1 MLGRTRRIHFVGI
14 GGIGMSGIAE
24 LLANLGYEVSGSDAR
39 RTAVTERLE
48 GLGVR
53 VQTGHDAA
61 HVGNADVVVISS
73 AIGTDNVEVAEAR
86 LRRIAVIP
94 RAEMLAELMRLR
106 YGIAIAGAHGKT
118 TTTSM
123 VALMLERA
131 GLDPT
136 AVIGGRLSAFGSNA
150 RLGRGDYMVAEADE
164 SDRSFLKL
172 SPAIAVITNIDRE
185 HMESYGSWD
194 NLQQAFVDFANKV
207 PFYGAVVA
215 CSDDEAVREV
225 LPRMM
230 RRVITYGLAP
240 DVLPGGPNIAAHDV
254 VLEAFSCRCTITH
267 RENGNRLE
275 LGKLHLNVPGRHNLL
290 NALAAVAVGLETGVG
305 FARIAAA
312 LGEFRGAER
321 RFERRGEAEG
331 VLVVDDYGH
340 HPTEIAAVIAAA
352 RAGVDRRVV
361 LVFQPHRYTRTRDL
375 MGEFGRA
382 LAAADEVVLTD
393 IYSAGEQPIAGITVD
408 VLAQAV
414 RRTAKCPVHV
424 VRALDDVPAAVASL
438 AKKGDLIITL
448 GAGSIGGVAD
458 RILDAIRRRS
468 KRETAS

>member
-1 MLGRTRRIHFVGI
+1 VLGRTRRIHFVGI

-215 CSDDEAVREV
+215 CSDDEAVREA

-340 HPTEIAAVIAAA
+340 HPTEIAAVTAAA
-352 RAGVDRRVV
+352 RTGVDRRVV

-414 RRTAKCPVHV
+414 RRTARCPVHV

-448 GAGSIGGVAD
+448 GAGSIGGIAD
-458 RILDAIRRRS
+458 RILEAIRRRS
-468 KRETAS
+468 KQETAS